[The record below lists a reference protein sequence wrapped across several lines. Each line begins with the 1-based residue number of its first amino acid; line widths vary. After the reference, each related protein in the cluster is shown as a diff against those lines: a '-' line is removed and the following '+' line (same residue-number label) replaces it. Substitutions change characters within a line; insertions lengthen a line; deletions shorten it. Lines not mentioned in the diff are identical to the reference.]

1 MKRKIE
7 TNLHTHTTFC
17 DGKNT
22 VDEMVEKAIEKGFSI
37 LGFSGHG
44 YFEKDTDFSM
54 DLETEKKYRDAVLKA
69 KEKYKEKIHIFL
81 GIEEELEGTRYSK
94 PKYDYIIGSVHHLH
108 EPIDKNKEIQ
118 VHEINTYYGG
128 DFILYAK
135 DYYEKVAQY
144 AKRPEVDIIG
154 HLDLL
159 MKFNEDE
166 SLCPFDQKEYVSIVK
181 ECIDVLI
188 DAGKIFEM
196 NTGAI
201 ARGYRTK
208 PYPQVNLLKYICEQ
222 GGKICI
228 NSDCHDKNYLDC
240 SYDLAREIAR
250 QMGFKK
256 QSILTDQ
263 GFIEI
268 DL

>member
-7 TNLHTHTTFC
+7 TNLHTHTIFC

-22 VDEMVEKAIEKGFSI
+22 VNEMVEKAIEKGFSI

-44 YFEKDTDFSM
+44 YFEKDATFTM
-54 DLETEKKYRDAVLKA
+54 DVETEKKYRNAVFEA
-69 KEKYKEKIHIFL
+69 KEKYKDRIHIFL
-81 GIEEELEGTRYSK
+81 GIEEELDGTRYSK
-94 PKYDYIIGSVHHLH
+94 PNYDYIIGSVHHIH
-108 EPIDKNKEIQ
+108 EPIDNTKNIQ
-118 VHEINTYYGG
+118 IHEIDTYYKGN
-128 DFILYAK
+128 FILYAK

-166 SLCPFDQKEYVSIVK
+166 SLCPFDQKEYVAIA
-181 ECIDVLI
+181 ENCIETMI
-188 DAGKIFEM
+188 DAGKIFEI
-196 NTGAI
+196 NKGAI
-201 ARGYRTK
+201 ARGYRKT
-208 PYPQVNLLKYICEQ
+208 PYPQANLLKHIYER

-228 NSDCHDKNYLDC
+228 NSDCHDKEYLDC
-240 SYDLAREIAR
+240 SYDLARNIAKKI
-250 QMGFKK
+250 GFKK
-256 QSILTDQ
+256 QMIFTER

-268 DL
+268 NL